1 MVKYPDSFIQKTIE
15 TWQPYFSKKLYKK
28 DAIEIT
34 ENMTRFF
41 DLLLEID
48 NREKKKPK
56 QGQ

>member
-1 MVKYPDSFIQKTIE
+1 MRKYSDSFIQKTIK
-15 TWQPYFSKKLYKK
+15 TWQPYFPKKLTKR
-28 DAIEIT
+28 DAIEII

-56 QGQ
+56 